1 MVARRRGEVAGPGSE
16 EVVRLMGTL
25 HDFVGSALHRLRP
38 ILGENGVTM
47 GQFLTLHVIS
57 SLRVASVGAVA
68 RRLGISAPAA
78 SVSVDQLEEAG
89 LVRRRRS
96 ERDARTVELTVTARG
111 HTVETRIWKE
121 ATRVM
126 GDTVRGLSGEDVAT
140 AVNVFEQVARR
151 LEPNGTTHRG
161 RKT

>member
-1 MVARRRGEVAGPGSE
+1 MVAGRRSEGVGPEPE

-47 GQFLTLHVIS
+47 GQFLTLHVVS
-57 SLRVASVGAVA
+57 SLQTASVGAVA
-68 RRLGISAPAA
+68 RRLGISAPAV
-78 SVSVDQLEEAG
+78 SVSVDQLEQAG

-126 GDTVRGLSGEDVAT
+126 GDTVRGLSGKEVAT
-140 AVNVFEQVARR
+140 AVYVFERIARR
-151 LEPNGTTHRG
+151 LEPNGTAHRV
-161 RKT
+161 RMP

>member
-1 MVARRRGEVAGPGSE
+1 MVTKPPEARAEPGPE

-38 ILGENGVTM
+38 ILGENRVTM

-57 SLRVASVGAVA
+57 SLQVASVGAVA

-126 GDTVRGLSGEDVAT
+126 GDTVRGLSVEDVTT
-140 AVNVFEQVARR
+140 AVHVFDRIARR
-151 LEPNGTTHRG
+151 LEPNGGAHWEGTR
-161 RKT
+161 